1 MQISSNIA
9 PSLNQ
14 TQSSSGIKTLYTE
27 KLTQDELKDIKAQLQ
42 ANANAYAFD
51 SAGVQSATQNKP
63 ENFLDQYNGFQ
74 SFLQDIGY
82 DGKPI
87 AELSQEEASAL
98 VSEDGIFGIKQTSE
112 RIAQFVIAGA
122 GGDEDLLRAGRE
134 GMLKGFKEAE
144 NMLGG
149 QLPDISQKTI
159 QAATEM
165 VDKEM
170 ARLGY
175 SILDQEA

>member
-1 MQISSNIA
+1 MQISSNVT
-9 PSLNQ
+9 PQLGQ
-14 TQSSSGIKTLYTE
+14 TQNSSGIKSLYTE
-27 KLTQDELKDIKAQLQ
+27 KISKDELKDIKAEIQR
-42 ANANAYAFD
+42 NAQAYAFD
-51 SAGVQSATQNKP
+51 SAGVQGGVQNKP
-63 ENFLDQYNGFQ
+63 ESFADQYNGFQ
-74 SFLQDIGY
+74 SFLKEIGY
-82 DGKPI
+82 EGKPI
-87 AELSQEEASAL
+87 AELSQKEATAL
-98 VSEDGIFGIKQTSE
+98 VSEDGIFGIKKTSE

-134 GMLKGFKEAE
+134 GMLKGFKDAE

-149 QLPDISQKTI
+149 KLPDISQKTI

-170 ARLGY
+170 ARLGF